1 MATGYFVTGTD
12 TGVGKTWVSLA
23 LMRQLQLQGLRVIGM
38 KPVATGCER
47 HEGRLINDDARL
59 LLAHSSTELRYE
71 DINPYAFEPPIAPHL
86 AAAEAG
92 EHIDLERIAAAHE
105 RLLRYDATTVVEGLG
120 GWLVPLDAEHTTADL
135 ALRLRL
141 PVIIVVALRVGC
153 LNHALLSVESIRGHG
168 ATLAGW
174 VANPIPGTSYSE
186 AIAAALRD
194 RIPAPCLGQ
203 LPWLPVLDPDHLARH
218 VRLLP

>member
-23 LMRQLQLQGLRVIGM
+23 LMRQLQLQGLQVIGM

-47 HEGRLINDDARL
+47 NDGRLINHDARL
-59 LLAHSSTELRYE
+59 LQIHSSTQLCYE
-71 DINPYAFEPPIAPHL
+71 EINPYAFEPPIAPHL

-92 EHIDLERIAAAHE
+92 EHIDLERITAAHE
-105 RLLRYDATTVVEGLG
+105 RLLNYGVATVVEGLG
-120 GWLVPLDAEHTTADL
+120 GWLVPLNADQTTADL

-141 PVIIVVALRVGC
+141 PVILVVALRLGC
-153 LNHALLSVESIRGHG
+153 LNHALLSVESILRHG
-168 ATLAGW
+168 ASLVGW
-174 VANPIPGTSYSE
+174 VANPIPGTDRPE
-186 AIAAALRD
+186 GIAGALQD

-203 LPWLPVLDPDHLARH
+203 LPWLPKLDPDHLASH
-218 VRLLP
+218 LHLLS